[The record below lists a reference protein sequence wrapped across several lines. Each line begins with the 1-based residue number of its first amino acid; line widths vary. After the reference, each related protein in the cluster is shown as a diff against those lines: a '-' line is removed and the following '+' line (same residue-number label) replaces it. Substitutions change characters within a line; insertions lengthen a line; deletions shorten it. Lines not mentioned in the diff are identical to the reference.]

1 MDIRLIC
8 MDLDGTT
15 LQSDRESFSPRLHA
29 ALEEAHRRGIA
40 IAPVTGRQY
49 GLLPRVL
56 KENPVWQR
64 YAVVCNGAQIRKLG
78 SGEVLYSLDIAPE
91 ALEMLLDLAEKW
103 DLPIEFSLNSILY
116 LTAHAYEQQ
125 LPYPNLAFHRDV
137 ILAHNGAIV
146 DSLRPLCAE
155 GVEKVNLLCIGPEI
169 REQVEAGLKQIP
181 VSAVW
186 ASSSSMEI
194 THPLGTKAEG
204 IKRLCRM
211 LDIPPEQT
219 MALGDS
225 GNDESMLQTAGL
237 SVAMGNA
244 PENIRALADVVTE
257 TNENDGAAIAIER
270 YALKN
275 KQGCKAARNT
285 NERRK

>member
-29 ALEEAHRRGIA
+29 ALEEAHHRGIA
-40 IAPVTGRQY
+40 IAPVTGRQF

-56 KENPVWQR
+56 KENPAWQR

-78 SGEVLYSLDIAPE
+78 SGEVLHSLDIAPE
-91 ALEMLLDLAEKW
+91 ALKMLLDLAEKW
-103 DLPIEFSLNSILY
+103 ELPIEFSLSSILH
-116 LTAHAYEQQ
+116 LTKSDYEQQ

-137 ILAHNGAIV
+137 ILAHNGRTV
-146 DSLRPLCAE
+146 DSLWPLCIR
-155 GVEKVNLLCIGPEI
+155 GVEKVNLLCIPPEI
-169 REQVEAGLKQIP
+169 REQVEAEMKNIP

-194 THPLGTKAEG
+194 THPMGTKAEG
-204 IKRLCRM
+204 IRRLCRM
-211 LDIPPEQT
+211 LDITPEQT

-225 GNDESMLQTAGL
+225 GNDESMLKVAGL

-244 PENIRALADVVTE
+244 PAHIRSLADVVTE

-270 YALKN
+270 YALK
-275 KQGCKAARNT
+275 K
-285 NERRK
+285 